1 MNLHFE
7 DKSKSERQ
15 ERSIPVDERDE
26 DSSTERSE
34 SRLNESR
41 LSTADVASAG
51 ERIPPRTREAGVE
64 VEPQSPEGTPSGPD
78 PGETHWETNDTPLFS
93 TEETRDF
100 RSRWNAIQ
108 VGFVDEPRQAVQQ
121 ADNLVAAAIQRLA
134 QVFAEEK
141 SKLESQFKQGDNV
154 STEDLRLALQHY
166 RSFFSRLLSV

>member
-7 DKSKSERQ
+7 DKSKSEAQKRP
-15 ERSIPVDERDE
+15 IPVDERDE

-34 SRLNESR
+34 SRL
-41 LSTADVASAG
+41 STADMASAG
-51 ERIPPRTREAGVE
+51 ERIPSRTRETGVA
-64 VEPQSPEGTPSGPD
+64 VEPQSPDVTPSEPD
-78 PGETHWETNDTPLFS
+78 PGETHRETDDTPLFS
-93 TEETRDF
+93 AEETRDF

-134 QVFAEEK
+134 QVFADEK

-154 STEDLRLALQHY
+154 STEDLRVALQHY